1 MEDGSLIAA
10 IGGVIALYLGLSITM
25 FFEVIMPFYQ
35 TFRKKWK
42 SLQKNLSRPF
52 KYALPKRY
60 KVLSQWYFPKW
71 QLS

>member
-42 SLQKNLSRPF
+42 SMQKKSKSPF
-52 KYALPKRY
+52 
-60 KVLSQWYFPKW
+60 
-71 QLS
+71 

>member
-35 TFRKKWK
+35 TFVRNGNLCKKI
-42 SLQKNLSRPF
+42 
-52 KYALPKRY
+52 
-60 KVLSQWYFPKW
+60 
-71 QLS
+71 